1 MRYLIILI
9 LLSGCSILKEN
20 KANRKAK
27 RINRLV
33 GELEQMGVNWQADTV
48 YKNIPVFIP
57 QVRVD
62 SIFTTKQGD
71 TVLIENER
79 LKITYV
85 RLPGDSV
92 YIEGKC
98 DSLTVIK
105 EVPVT
110 VTKEIKTGL
119 SVLAVVQ
126 WSLLALIIGGV
137 LARIFWK

>member
-62 SIFTTKQGD
+62 SIFTSKVGD
-71 TVLIENER
+71 TVYISKDR
-79 LKITYV
+79 LKIKFV
-85 RLPGDSV
+85 HLKGDSV
-92 YIEGKC
+92 FIEGKC
-98 DSLTVIK
+98 EADTIK
-105 EVPVT
+105 IQVPVS
-110 VTKEIKTGL
+110 VTKEIKSGL
-119 SVLAVVQ
+119 GIWTVIQ
-126 WSLLALIIGGV
+126 WSLIALIVGFVVSKI
-137 LARIFWK
+137 WK